1 MHSSNPVKRQ
11 SASDYAYNELRTKII
26 ELEYP
31 PSEQLAEDS
40 LAKGL
45 NISRTPLR
53 QALYRLEL
61 EGLVS
66 KQPNGRLRVCPISLA
81 EAKEVF
87 KVREALEGLL
97 TAEAAQLVTPENL
110 HQLEDRIELMKLAAV
125 KGRKTDTVKYG
136 SEFHSILHAISTNA
150 TAKRFWISLKAG
162 LNGIAESADT
172 KILTINR
179 LYLSM
184 NTWTFLMPL
193 KKKTAFWQKPPC
205 VPTLNEAY
213 VPLKKRWNVHTNPP
227 NSQCHSHSTFLTQ
240 KLKNE

>member
-97 TAEAAQLVTPENL
+97 TAEAAQLVTPESL
-110 HQLEDRIELMKLAAV
+110 HQLEDHIELMKLAAV

-150 TAKRFWISLKAG
+150 TAKRFLDQLESRIERYRRISGYKNPDYKPSVSFNEHLDIFNAVKEKNSV
-162 LNGIAESADT
+162 LAEAAMRSHI
-172 KILTINR
+172 KRSLRSIEE
-179 LYLSM
+179 
-184 NTWTFLMPL
+184 
-193 KKKTAFWQKPPC
+193 
-205 VPTLNEAY
+205 TLERSY
-213 VPLKKRWNVHTNPP
+213 
-227 NSQCHSHSTFLTQ
+227 
-240 KLKNE
+240 

>member
-1 MHSSNPVKRQ
+1 MGKQGVFKPGLEGVIAGETNISFLDTEAEQIVIKGYDLNQLESRIERYRRISGYKNPDYKPSVSFNEHLDIFNAVKEKNSVLAEAAMRSHIKRSLRSIEETLERQALEGLLTAEAAQLVTPESLHQLEDRIELMKLAAVKGRKTDTVKYGSEFHSILHAISTNATAKRF
-11 SASDYAYNELRTKII
+11 LLI

-87 KVREALEGLL
+87 KVR
-97 TAEAAQLVTPENL
+97 
-110 HQLEDRIELMKLAAV
+110 
-125 KGRKTDTVKYG
+125 
-136 SEFHSILHAISTNA
+136 
-150 TAKRFWISLKAG
+150 
-162 LNGIAESADT
+162 
-172 KILTINR
+172 
-179 LYLSM
+179 
-184 NTWTFLMPL
+184 
-193 KKKTAFWQKPPC
+193 
-205 VPTLNEAY
+205 
-213 VPLKKRWNVHTNPP
+213 
-227 NSQCHSHSTFLTQ
+227 
-240 KLKNE
+240 

>member
-87 KVREALEGLL
+87 KVREALKDYSL
-97 TAEAAQLVTPENL
+97 P
-110 HQLEDRIELMKLAAV
+110 KP
-125 KGRKTDTVKYG
+125 
-136 SEFHSILHAISTNA
+136 HS
-150 TAKRFWISLKAG
+150 W
-162 LNGIAESADT
+162 
-172 KILTINR
+172 
-179 LYLSM
+179 
-184 NTWTFLMPL
+184 
-193 KKKTAFWQKPPC
+193 
-205 VPTLNEAY
+205 
-213 VPLKKRWNVHTNPP
+213 
-227 NSQCHSHSTFLTQ
+227 
-240 KLKNE
+240 

>member
-1 MHSSNPVKRQ
+1 MDDIDISVLLYTIYYILKKEAKAFFMHSSNPVKRQ

-97 TAEAAQLVTPENL
+97 TAEAAQLVTPESL

-150 TAKRFWISLKAG
+150 TAKRFSG
-162 LNGIAESADT
+162 SA
-172 KILTINR
+172 
-179 LYLSM
+179 
-184 NTWTFLMPL
+184 
-193 KKKTAFWQKPPC
+193 
-205 VPTLNEAY
+205 
-213 VPLKKRWNVHTNPP
+213 
-227 NSQCHSHSTFLTQ
+227 
-240 KLKNE
+240 